1 MSLKTISLAFI
12 FGFIGGLLGFLS
24 AWTFVRPTTPNANT
38 VAAITR
44 AHVYELVDGEGRT
57 IGRWGSEADHA
68 VALTLF
74 DQKGF
79 KAAELSASDGMRS
92 LEFVE
97 GKNHWRR
104 MSLVAAQP
112 GVAHLTL
119 GDDFR
124 TARLTIGSFED
135 SDVASGGPPPNWG
148 LVVRGRGMRDY
159 LGAVVRGNAESGDAK
174 ASIWVLHPNGT
185 YWNSR

>member
-1 MSLKTISLAFI
+1 M
-12 FGFIGGLLGFLS
+12 GFRS
-24 AWTFVRPTTPNANT
+24 VNHPNANA

-44 AHVYELVDGEGRT
+44 AHLYELVDREGRT

-68 VALTLF
+68 VAFTLF

-79 KAAELSASDGMRS
+79 KAAELSVVDGMRA
-92 LEFVE
+92 LEFME
-97 GKNHWRR
+97 GEDQWRR
-104 MSLVAAQP
+104 MSLVAAQL
-112 GVAHLTL
+112 GIANLTL

-124 TARLTIGSFED
+124 QGRLTLGAFDD
-135 SDVASGGPPPNWG
+135 SDLASGGPRQNWG

-159 LGAVVRGNAESGDAK
+159 LGAVVRGNADSGDAR
-174 ASIWVLHPNGT
+174 AFMWVMRPDGT